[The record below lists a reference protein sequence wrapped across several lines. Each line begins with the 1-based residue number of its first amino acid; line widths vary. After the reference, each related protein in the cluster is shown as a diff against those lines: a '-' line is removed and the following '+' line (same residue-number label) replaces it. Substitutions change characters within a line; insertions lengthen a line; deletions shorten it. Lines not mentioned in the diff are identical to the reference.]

1 MKRKSLDRHRPW
13 LELFHETLR
22 YQAPRSSRGK
32 APCRQSLPAAV
43 PTRSTRGRSRP
54 AEGSSAGAWVLWV
67 SQPAGAGSC
76 HCGCPWPGLKSGRGA
91 DSQPSLPL
99 PQVGSGS
106 STSSW
111 EQIPNRSKSWGFPKL
126 GCSDRR
132 RKQAVQE
139 GLQQPLSSPLLQPQI
154 GLRWIS
160 SLPPQSHSWQRQRGG
175 TEPCQPWG
183 ARNKHAWEKTRYTSS
198 QGTDT
203 GRAGS
208 SLERQGGKQR

>member
-1 MKRKSLDRHRPW
+1 MKHNSLDRHGPW

-54 AEGSSAGAWVLWV
+54 AEGSSAGVWVLWV

-76 HCGCPWPGLKSGRGA
+76 PWPGLKSGHGA
-91 DSQPSLPL
+91 DFAALVAPAP
-99 PQVGSGS
+99 GRAAGS

-111 EQIPNRSKSWGFPKL
+111 EQILNRSKSWGFPKL

-198 QGTDT
+198 QSTDV